1 MELVGEYD
9 EALLGFDTPLDS
21 FHGDPSFGHEIED
34 QNESVVGIG
43 IEAQSL
49 ECLGC
54 ARREKDKITGNAD
67 ISG

>member
-21 FHGDPSFGHEIED
+21 VRGDPSFGNEIED

-54 ARREKDKITGNAD
+54 APREKDEITGNAD
-67 ISG
+67 IGG

>member
-9 EALLGFDTPLDS
+9 EALLRFDTLLDS
-21 FHGDPSFGHEIED
+21 VHGDPSFGHEIED

-54 ARREKDKITGNAD
+54 AP
-67 ISG
+67 